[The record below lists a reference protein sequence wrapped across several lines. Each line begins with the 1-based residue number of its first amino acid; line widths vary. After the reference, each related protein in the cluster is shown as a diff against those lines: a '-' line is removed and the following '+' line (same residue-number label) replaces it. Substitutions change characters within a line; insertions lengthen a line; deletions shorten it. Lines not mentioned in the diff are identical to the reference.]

1 MTKER
6 WPRAASSESE
16 AKAGPVTDRQRID
29 DIDVLRGMALCGVLL
44 SNLVEIF
51 RVPRR
56 ASYHVPGSGRI
67 DDLVDAIMAT
77 AFQGGTITLTFSMV
91 FGLGMAISSERV
103 LASGASAYRFLAQ
116 KQLVL
121 LVIGVLHGFFLWSG
135 DILTLY
141 ALIGLTILP
150 FLRCS
155 PRVLL
160 AVAFLMAIVF
170 CLPIYPQPPSLGPDD
185 VAHALRVY
193 GGGTW
198 SEVNAQRC
206 RELLIQWRTGSLR
219 WSPAV
224 WMAFCLGTALW
235 RSGILHAPER
245 YLRVLQA
252 IALSGALSLMVIV
265 LMHVGYLPDWRAS
278 ASRPVVRFLYLG
290 AFLGLALSYGSTI
303 LLLLRRPFWR
313 PWLLRL
319 APLGQMTLT
328 NYLMQSIVFGFVF
341 YGYGLGQYGKWPS
354 AISIV
359 FGLFV
364 YLLQVLFSTVWLRH
378 FRFGPAEWLW
388 RSLSYGKI
396 PALRRK

>member
-1 MTKER
+1 MMKER
-6 WPRAASSESE
+6 PSHAVTSETAAKPEPI
-16 AKAGPVTDRQRID
+16 ADRQRIE

-44 SNLVEIF
+44 SNLIDIF
-51 RVPRR
+51 RVPWR

-67 DDLVDAIMAT
+67 DELVDGVMAT

-91 FGLGMAISSERV
+91 FGLGMGISSERV

-121 LVIGVLHGFFLWSG
+121 LVMGVLHASLLWNG
-135 DILTLY
+135 DVLTAY
-141 ALIGLTILP
+141 GLAGLLMLP

-155 PRVLL
+155 SRVLL
-160 AVAFLMAIVF
+160 AMAFLMAVIF
-170 CLPIYPQPPSLGPDD
+170 CLPIYPPPRTVGPDD
-185 VAHALRVY
+185 IAQSLHAY
-193 GGGTW
+193 ADGTW

-206 RELLIQWRTGSLR
+206 RELLIQWRTGLLR
-219 WSPAV
+219 WFPGIL
-224 WMAFCLGTALW
+224 MAFFLGTTVW

-245 YLRVLQA
+245 HLRVLRA
-252 IALSGALSLMVIV
+252 VALSGALSLTVIV
-265 LMHVGYLPDWRAS
+265 LMHVGILPTWRAS
-278 ASRPVVRFLYLG
+278 VSRPLVRFLYLG
-290 AFLGLALSYGSTI
+290 AFLGLALSYGSGI

-313 PWLLRL
+313 LWLLRT

-328 NYLMQSIVFGFVF
+328 NYLMQSVIFGFVF
-341 YGYGLGQYGKWPS
+341 YGYGLGQFGKWPS
-354 AISIV
+354 AISLV

-364 YLLQVLFSTVWLRH
+364 YLAQVVFSTVWLRH

-396 PALRRK
+396 PPLIR